1 MLAKEELGKPLKT
14 WSHLVKN
21 KRRPTEYEIVSTNT
35 LWNTPNHGLNWKQA
49 GATPVMQWRDKYRDG
64 SPLRHRDWDAFRDPD
79 QLVYRTY
86 NLMQDGQETYVD
98 GLLNEYSN
106 NEHDLSLSPAW
117 IAMLQRAYTPGR
129 YLLHTAQ
136 MSLGYLVALAPS
148 STVANPLMFQCAD
161 QLRWLSRIAYRTA
174 ELAAAHPTLGFGKV
188 ERREWEDG
196 AGWQGFLELAER
208 TLVTWDWGEQM
219 TALGLVFKP
228 AIDEAFARQLG
239 KTSRNGGDTLTGML
253 LDAQLTDSERSR
265 RFMGALVRFLCED
278 SGFDNRR
285 TMQAWIDKW
294 APLGDRAIEGF
305 CGMLGAGESA
315 AKEAKQEAAA
325 FRAQCGFK

>member
-1 MLAKEELGKPLKT
+1 MLTNSNLEKPLKT

-35 LWNTPNHGLNWKQA
+35 LWNTPNHSLNWKQA
-49 GATPVMQWRDKYRDG
+49 SATPVIKWRDKYRDG
-64 SPLRHRDWDAFRDPD
+64 GPLKHRDWDAFRDPD

-106 NEHDLSLSPAW
+106 NEHDLSLSESWVGA
-117 IAMLQRAYTPGR
+117 LLRAYTPAR
-129 YLLHTAQ
+129 YLMHTAQ

-174 ELAAAHPTLGFGKV
+174 ELAAAHPALGFGKN
-188 ERREWEDG
+188 ERREWEEG
-196 AGWQGFLELAER
+196 ETWSGFLELAER
-208 TLVTWDWGEQM
+208 TLVAWNWGEQM
-219 TALGLVFKP
+219 AVLELVFKP
-228 AIDEAFARQLG
+228 AIDEAFIHQFGKVSRQ
-239 KTSRNGGDTLTGML
+239 SGDMLTGML
-253 LDAQLTDSERSR
+253 LDAQFADSERAR
-265 RFMGALVRFLCED
+265 RFTGALVRFLCED
-278 SGFDNRR
+278 SGHDNR
-285 TMQAWIDKW
+285 AILKGWVDKW
-294 APLGDRAIEGF
+294 APLGDKAIDRF
-305 CGMLGAGESA
+305 CRTLGGGDAA

-325 FRAQCGFK
+325 FRAGLGLG